1 MSGKLCD
8 GKVISHT
15 FFTNFL
21 MQDRKYEISN
31 YVSMK
36 LTFSFKFGRLHN
48 KREIKNF
55 VLEQILSMSILTDL
69 NNHKY
74 QKTSSIII
82 IYCIWSSILEKFKNK
97 HLFYHQETTEKLQSM
112 RFQLQL
118 SPMEDQK
125 TPIQLLQERVR

>member
-1 MSGKLCD
+1 
-8 GKVISHT
+8 
-15 FFTNFL
+15 

-36 LTFSFKFGRLHN
+36 LTFSFKFGHLHN
-48 KREIKNF
+48 KREIKHF
-55 VLEQILSMSILTDL
+55 VLEQILSMSILTVPT
-69 NNHKY
+69 NIQYNYH
-74 QKTSSIII
+74 
-82 IYCIWSSILEKFKNK
+82 CIWSSILEKFKNK